1 MLFFVNRNTPA
12 PVRSPSERKSHTY
25 RHILKTL
32 MSNFNINAN
41 STRRRIQ
48 LSVAKLFN
56 PFLPI
61 NINLQSVVRKLLAM
75 SSLSQG
81 ESRCPIQRIS
91 L

>member
-1 MLFFVNRNTPA
+1 MLFFVGRNTPA
-12 PVRSPSERKSHTY
+12 PVRSPSERKSHIY

-48 LSVAKLFN
+48 LSVGKSFN
-56 PFLPI
+56 PLLPI

-75 SSLSQG
+75 SSLS
-81 ESRCPIQRIS
+81 
-91 L
+91 